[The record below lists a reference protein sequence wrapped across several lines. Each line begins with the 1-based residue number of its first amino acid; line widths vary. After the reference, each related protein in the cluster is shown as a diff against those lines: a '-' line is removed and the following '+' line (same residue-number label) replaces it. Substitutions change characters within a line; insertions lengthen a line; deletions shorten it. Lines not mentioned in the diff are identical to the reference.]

1 MRDSIFGA
9 YIRHE
14 RVKAKLSLR
23 TVADAVGVT
32 HVYLG
37 EVERG
42 VRGPMD
48 KKWWPALIAAVPTI
62 TEEELERKAAQTKP
76 VAISLAHAPQEYQD
90 LGLALAR
97 RIEKRDLKNDEI
109 YQLMRLLKGG
119 EE

>member
-9 YIRHE
+9 YLRRE
-14 RVKAKLSLR
+14 RVTAGLSLR

-62 TEEELERKAAQTKP
+62 TEAELERKAAQTKP
-76 VAISLAHAPQEYQD
+76 VAIALENAPPEYQD

-97 RIEKRDLKNDEI
+97 RIEKRDLGTEEI
-109 YQLMRLLKGG
+109 LKLMKLLKGDG
-119 EE
+119 E